1 MLFLYLHIYFHFRV
15 SNDLEVYEIDQPS
28 KDKFE
33 EICDLRQP
41 VILYLV
47 SQPIMN
53 AINQNA
59 LGSSYGSFDVCLRVT
74 SSPVKNDEELYTPV
88 CLKDALHVLEQDKLG
103 RYITE
108 RNGEFLEE
116 TGLRKL
122 FLAED
127 SFLRPALVTSCK
139 YDIVTGSVNAITPFR
154 YELDYRH
161 YIFLTEGAIKI
172 KLAPPKS
179 SRYMYKET
187 DYENFE
193 FRSPINPYY
202 KKDDND
208 EQQQQY
214 LTSFNKVQC
223 LEIDVLPGQL
233 VYIPAY
239 WWYSVFIKKKA
250 TTYCTLK
257 YRTLMNTLAIS
268 PQLCV
273 HMLQAQNVQ
282 RKHVNVFGK
291 KDDGSSGKQND
302 NFVDESKR
310 NDNEKIHDNEKSHDN
325 EKLLPEDII
334 PPNSTLP
341 VELQESLEHS
351 VISTSEIVS
360 LPDPIL

>member
-53 AINQNA
+53 AVNQHA
-59 LGSSYGSFDVCLRVT
+59 LVSSYGSFDISLRVT
-74 SSPVKNDEELYTPV
+74 SIPVKNDEELYTPV
-88 CLKDALHVLEQDKLG
+88 ILKDALHILEQDKLG
-103 RYITE
+103 RYISE
-108 RNGEFLEE
+108 RNGDFLEE

-127 SFLRPALVTSCK
+127 NFLRPALVTSCK
-139 YDIVTGSVNAITPFR
+139 YDIVTGSINAFTPFR

-202 KKDDND
+202 DAENDDD

-239 WWYSVFIKKKA
+239 WWYSVFIKTKA

-257 YRTLMNTLAIS
+257 YRTFMNTLAIS
-268 PQLCV
+268 PQLGV

-282 RKHVNVFGK
+282 RKHVNVFAKRKDGTK
-291 KDDGSSGKQND
+291 KTLGIQNSNGTKKKSQD
-302 NFVDESKR
+302 NDS
-310 NDNEKIHDNEKSHDN
+310 DNKN
-325 EKLLPEDII
+325 LLSEDII

-351 VISTSEIVS
+351 VISTSEVAVT
-360 LPDPIL
+360 LPTNL

>member
-15 SNDLEVYEIDQPS
+15 SDDLEVYEIDQPS

-41 VILYLV
+41 VILYLE
-47 SQPIMN
+47 SQAIMN
-53 AINQNA
+53 KVNLSA
-59 LGSSYGSFDVCLRVT
+59 LKSSYASFDLFLRVT
-74 SSPVKNDEELYTPV
+74 SSPVKNDEELYTPLS
-88 CLKDALHVLEQDKLG
+88 LKDAINILEQDKLG
-103 RYITE
+103 RYISE
-108 RNGEFLEE
+108 RNGDFLEE

-139 YDIVTGSVNAITPFR
+139 YDIVTGSVNAFTPFR

-193 FRSPINPYY
+193 FRSPINPFYNNSLNHD
-202 KKDDND
+202 K
-208 EQQQQY
+208 QQEQY
-214 LTSFNKVQC
+214 LASFAKVQC
-223 LEIDVLPGQL
+223 LEIDVMPGQL

-239 WWYSVFIKKKA
+239 WWYSVFIKSKA

-282 RKHVNVFGK
+282 RKHVNVFAKSK
-291 KDDGSSGKQND
+291 KDGALSSASAVKEETD
-302 NFVDESKR
+302 H
-310 NDNEKIHDNEKSHDN
+310 KILTEQ
-325 EKLLPEDII
+325 II

-351 VISTSEIVS
+351 VISTSEIAVTPPELS
-360 LPDPIL
+360 